1 MQTINLQVNG
11 KPLVFTNESVSYAG
25 YELYYMRMSKIAHR
39 GGEQP
44 AFVFDYNGKRLA
56 LPYDPKDKETVMKIF
71 QRIAALE
78 QQRNKQ
84 AAVAAQPEPPK
95 EEPVTPMQGAAA
107 DFSTFSNPAPS
118 PSPQPESD
126 DYEDRKKGYLSAGRL
141 TIGIISM
148 VLFIF
153 IAFQSCAAGLSN
165 ALEENNAL
173 SGSAG
178 LFTAIMFLVAGIVGV
193 CTRNARGI
201 VGPIITAV
209 LYFIGA
215 AFTIGTGDTYGDLP
229 IWGALSA
236 IFGLMLVFCA
246 VKTKLGKT
254 SEPFYKP
261 LWLIIVVVVI
271 AVGALVLAFTG
282 TGDNK
287 DDTKDAS
294 TTAKTEQEKSAKV
307 DKINMDNDEG
317 TLTYIKAK
325 SVKDYEGNPA
335 VLVYFDYTNKKDEAG
350 TAFDTFYV
358 QVFHDGIEC
367 EMGMSENE
375 NEAES
380 NLSKDIQKGK
390 TVQVAVLYTLKDS
403 KSQITLK
410 VTDQSTKNLLDGIYQ
425 EQEVK
430 LK

>member
-1 MQTINLQVNG
+1 MQTIKLQVNG

-25 YELYYMRMSKIAHR
+25 YELYYMRMTKIAHR

-71 QRIAALE
+71 QRIATLE

-95 EEPVTPMQGAAA
+95 EEPVTPMQGAAS
-107 DFSTFSNPAPS
+107 DFSAFSTPTPT
-118 PSPQPESD
+118 PDPDSD
-126 DYEDRKKGYLSAGRL
+126 YNGKKKGYLSTGRL
-141 TIGIISM
+141 VIGIISM
-148 VLFIF
+148 ILFIF

-193 CTRNARGI
+193 CTRNTRGI

-236 IFGLMLVFCA
+236 IFGLMLVFCV

-254 SEPFYKP
+254 TEPFYKP

-282 TGDNK
+282 TGDSK

-294 TTAKTEQEKSAKV
+294 TTAKTEQQKSTKV

-317 TLTYIKAK
+317 TLTYVKAK
-325 SVKDYEGNPA
+325 SAKDYEGNPA
-335 VLVYFDYTNKKDEAG
+335 VLVYFDYTNKKGEAS

-367 EMGMSENE
+367 EMGMSENQ

-390 TVQVAVLYTLKDS
+390 TVQVAILYTLKDS
-403 KSQITLK
+403 KSPITLK

>member
-1 MQTINLQVNG
+1 MEKIELQVNG
-11 KPLVFTNESVSYAG
+11 KPLIFTNESVSYSG
-25 YELYYMRMSKIAHR
+25 YELYYIRMSKIAHR

-56 LPYDPKDKETVMKIF
+56 IPYDPKDKETVMKIF

-95 EEPVTPMQGAAA
+95 EEPVTPMQGDA
-107 DFSTFSNPAPS
+107 DFSAFSAPKPAPT
-118 PSPQPESD
+118 PD
-126 DYEDRKKGYLSAGRL
+126 LDYDGKKKGYLSTGRL
-141 TIGIISM
+141 VIGIISM
-148 VLFIF
+148 ILFIF

-193 CTRNARGI
+193 CTRNSKGI

-236 IFGLMLVFCA
+236 IFGLMLVFCV

-271 AVGALVLAFTG
+271 AVGVLVLAFTG
-282 TGDNK
+282 TGDSK
-287 DDTKDAS
+287 DAAKDAS
-294 TTAKTEQEKSAKV
+294 TTAKTEQQKSSKV

-317 TLTYIKAK
+317 TLTYVKAK
-325 SVKDYEGNPA
+325 SADYEGNPA
-335 VLVYFDYTNKKDEAG
+335 VLVYFDYTNKKSESS

-367 EMGMSENE
+367 EMGISENE

-390 TVQVAVLYTLKDS
+390 TIQIAVLYVLKDS
-403 KSQITLK
+403 KSPITLK
-410 VTDQSTKNLLDGIYQ
+410 VTDQSAKNLLDGIYQ
-425 EQEVK
+425 EQEIK
-430 LK
+430 IK

>member
-1 MQTINLQVNG
+1 MEKIELQVNG
-11 KPLVFTNESVSYAG
+11 KPLIFTNESVSYSG
-25 YELYYMRMSKIAHR
+25 YELYYIRMSKIAHR

-95 EEPVTPMQGAAA
+95 EEPVTPMQGDA
-107 DFSTFSNPAPS
+107 DFSAFSAPKPAPT
-118 PSPQPESD
+118 PD
-126 DYEDRKKGYLSAGRL
+126 LDYDGKKKGYLSTGRL
-141 TIGIISM
+141 VIGIISM
-148 VLFIF
+148 ILFIF

-193 CTRNARGI
+193 CTRNSKGI

-236 IFGLMLVFCA
+236 IFGLMLVFCV

-271 AVGALVLAFTG
+271 AVGVLVLAFTG
-282 TGDNK
+282 TGDSK
-287 DDTKDAS
+287 DDAKDAS
-294 TTAKTEQEKSAKV
+294 TTAKTEQQKSSKV

-317 TLTYIKAK
+317 TLTYVKAK
-325 SVKDYEGNPA
+325 SADYEGNPA
-335 VLVYFDYTNKKDEAG
+335 VLVYFDYTNKKSESS

-367 EMGMSENE
+367 EMGISENE

-390 TVQVAVLYTLKDS
+390 TIQIAVLYVLKDS
-403 KSQITLK
+403 KSPITLK
-410 VTDQSTKNLLDGIYQ
+410 VTDQSAKNLLDGIYQ
-425 EQEVK
+425 EQEIK
-430 LK
+430 IK

>member
-1 MQTINLQVNG
+1 
-11 KPLVFTNESVSYAG
+11 
-25 YELYYMRMSKIAHR
+25 MSKIAHR

-95 EEPVTPMQGAAA
+95 EEPVTPMQGDA
-107 DFSTFSNPAPS
+107 DFSAFSAPKPAPT
-118 PSPQPESD
+118 PD
-126 DYEDRKKGYLSAGRL
+126 LDYDGKKKGYLSTGRL
-141 TIGIISM
+141 VIGIISM
-148 VLFIF
+148 ILFIF

-193 CTRNARGI
+193 CTRNSKGI

-236 IFGLMLVFCA
+236 IFGLMLVFCV

-271 AVGALVLAFTG
+271 AVGVLVLAFTG
-282 TGDNK
+282 TGDSK
-287 DDTKDAS
+287 DDAKDAS
-294 TTAKTEQEKSAKV
+294 TTAKTEQQKSSKV

-317 TLTYIKAK
+317 TLTYVKAK
-325 SVKDYEGNPA
+325 SADYEGNPA
-335 VLVYFDYTNKKDEAG
+335 VLVYFDYTNKKSESS

-367 EMGMSENE
+367 EMGISENE

-390 TVQVAVLYTLKDS
+390 TIQIAVLYVLKDS
-403 KSQITLK
+403 KSPITLK
-410 VTDQSTKNLLDGIYQ
+410 VTDQSAKNLLDGIYQ
-425 EQEVK
+425 EQEIK
-430 LK
+430 IK